1 MSDQVTV
8 ARNQEFQAQVKHL
21 LQQQG
26 SRLRAAVENQTHG
39 GRQAVALDQIGTVTA
54 VEKQARHAEL
64 PVVNVPH
71 ARRWVFPT
79 RYEFRDF
86 VDRADTLRMLWE
98 PGNKYAQAFSYAL
111 GRAQDQK
118 IIAAMTGTA
127 VIGET
132 GDGTSTEA
140 FDTTNCQIAAGGVG
154 FTLDKLKQ
162 ALQIQ
167 MSFNIDIANEARYVA
182 VSSKQYQDFLKETQV
197 TSGDYNR
204 DYVLENG
211 RLTQILGYRLIHTE
225 LLSVTAASGGVR
237 TCLVWVPSGVN
248 FSSWEDVRTPI
259 DWIPERQAWQ
269 VAATGDFGATRLE
282 QGRVISVLCQE

>member
-1 MSDQVTV
+1 MSDQVTA
-8 ARNQEFQAQVKHL
+8 ARHVQFNAQVKHL

-26 SRLRAAVENQTHG
+26 SRLRDAVENESHS
-39 GRQAVALDQIGTVTA
+39 GRQAVALDQIGKVTA
-54 VEKQARHAEL
+54 VEKQARHADL
-64 PVVNVPH
+64 PVVSVPH

-127 VIGET
+127 VTGET

-140 FDTTNCQIAAGGVG
+140 FSSSYQIASSSVG
-154 FTLDKLKQ
+154 FTLDKLKT
-162 ALQIQ
+162 ALQLLMSANVDIQ
-167 MSFNIDIANEARYVA
+167 NEQRYVA

-211 RLTQILGYRLIHTE
+211 RLSQVLGFKLIHTE
-225 LLSVTAASGGVR
+225 ELTVASSVR
-237 TCLVWVPSGVN
+237 TCLVWVKSGVN
-248 FSSWEDVRTPI
+248 FSIWEDIRTPI
-259 DWIPERQAWQ
+259 DWIPEKQAWQ
-269 VAATGDFGATRLE
+269 IAATGDFGATRLE